1 MLPDVITPFTTT
13 AEWYA
18 QRSRIR
24 RVFLESLG
32 IFPAGLSTR
41 MAETAGANWVGPNAP
56 PSHAETG
63 APLGEASADT
73 AARGAPA
80 VPADALSAAVD
91 SVPPVPSVETSR
103 KTEDG
108 FTRVEF
114 RYQVVG
120 DYWTDAVLLS
130 STGFDESGAVQRP
143 IVLTIHG
150 SNRERGKYS
159 LMDPE
164 SRPNRTYVSELA
176 RRGFIT
182 VAPDQFGFGPDS
194 REIGQDALFER
205 FFSDYP
211 DWSLDGIRLASHM
224 RLIDLL
230 SSEQF
235 LSGSLGGRS
244 EDAEGRAS
252 RESAIHLGAIG
263 NSLGGRAVIHL
274 AAVDERVAAAVVS
287 TGISPNYSNVYRHI
301 KRPGQIKSP
310 RLTEKLATDGIPPW
324 DFQHLISLC
333 APRSI
338 LIVEPWFD
346 PYNPDTPG
354 AMSCA
359 AKAAQVY
366 RLVGR
371 PEGLRLL
378 VHGDGHD
385 TTDATRDYA
394 YGFLEEGLGQ

>member
-1 MLPDVITPFTTT
+1 VLPDVITPFTTLE
-13 AEWYA
+13 EWKS
-18 QRSRIR
+18 QRSRVR
-24 RVFLESLG
+24 EAFFESLG
-32 IFPAGLSTR
+32 RFPDQLVHLAEDAAGSPVD
-41 MAETAGANWVGPNAP
+41 AAYQSGSAAGAHSAP
-56 PSHAETG
+56 E
-63 APLGEASADT
+63 GE
-73 AARGAPA
+73 
-80 VPADALSAAVD
+80 SAAGRP
-91 SVPPVPSVETSR
+91 SPVQSEEISR
-103 KTEDG
+103 TTEDG
-108 FTRVEF
+108 LARIEF

-120 DYWTDAVLLS
+120 DYWTDAVLLAPPD
-130 STGFDESGAVQRP
+130 FDQPGAKARP
-143 IVLTIHG
+143 VVPALHG
-150 SNRERGKYS
+150 TNKTQGKYS
-159 LMDPE
+159 MVAADTG
-164 SRPNRTYVSELA
+164 RNRSYALELA
-176 RRGFIT
+176 RRGFIA

-194 REIGQDALFER
+194 RELGQDALIER
-205 FFSDYP
+205 FFADYP

-230 SSEQF
+230 SSSQF
-235 LSGSLGGRS
+235 LPGHHGRPNGG
-244 EDAEGRAS
+244 AEGAHPDGPP
-252 RESAIHLGAIG
+252 IQVGAIG

-274 AAVDERVAAAVVS
+274 AAADDRVAAAVVS